1 MNQKFKRILS
11 LMMTMVFILCTIAAT
26 GVTAFAAGE
35 RDVWYVGWTEGYGEY
50 IGWLGK
56 GADFSVD
63 TNNYYKESRYS
74 IRMDN
79 NADEYNY
86 TCIDKTIAVEPLT
99 AYRFS
104 AMVKYEGHQLDPAAT
119 GDLKGAFLREFYINE
134 EGKWVNHN
142 YSKTTT
148 SGEWTKLECFFTTV
162 EGQRTATL
170 NLFNG
175 YTNTLNKGTAWF
187 SDIKVEKVDKTNQWD
202 VLLLVLKN
210 VEAEVTLDG
219 ETYTYTDNFNN
230 EDVAYI
236 RDDIVG
242 RMKNSVHVMSDE
254 LVNIKNIDTYAI
266 EDIVTEKELRTA
278 LNDDGSV
285 KGYFLDVNSDK
296 IADIISTYTAKKNYN
311 QIIFFLPVQGISR
324 YWLGLG
330 GSKTQNIHFCQ
341 LNYKTGTESYH
352 WKNKDGSI
360 FPESAVIHEIL
371 HGVDNDSRTLYD
383 SNTPTLH
390 ENIGIYSEYYNGDDG
405 WYTYQCD
412 YMTKN
417 LPDGRGIDPR
427 AFWRPNGKYTLYNNE
442 MEVGGLIDISALPL
456 DITRTSVSPIKD
468 RAYTGSS
475 ITPAITITDNNYVLR
490 SGTDYTLSYKNNTA
504 AGTATV
510 TATGKGIY
518 TGTKSAT
525 FKIVTTLACKP
536 TNIVATAGDSKV
548 TFAWNAVPNAERYS
562 LSIYDPDTGKYTLRS
577 SQITKTTYTTSK
589 LTNGKQYQFL
599 IRAYVDGK
607 WSPYTSADLVKAT

>member
-1 MNQKFKRILS
+1 MKNKIKRILA
-11 LMMTMVFILCTIAAT
+11 FAAT
-26 GVTAFAAGE
+26 VVFSFTAMAAMGVTASAVGE
-35 RDVWYVGWTEGYGEY
+35 KNIWYVGWTEGYTEY

-56 GADFSVD
+56 GAEFSID
-63 TNNYYKESRYS
+63 SQNYYGGSENKFS
-74 IRMDN
+74 IKMN
-79 NADEYNY
+79 NNSEEYNY
-86 TCIDKTIAVEPLT
+86 TCVDKTIPVEPLT

-142 YSKTTT
+142 HSKTTT

-162 EGQRTATL
+162 EGQHSATL

-187 SDIKVEKVDKTNQWD
+187 SDIKVEKVNKTNQWD

-242 RMKNSVHVMSDE
+242 RMKDSVHVMSDE

-427 AFWRPNGKYTLYNNE
+427 AFWRPNGTYTMYNND
-442 MEVGGLIDISALPL
+442 MTSGGLIDISEMTVRMSSVLAMGYH
-456 DITRTSVSPIKD
+456 TST
-468 RAYTGSS
+468 YTGKPIEFDLKLGNGS
-475 ITPAITITDNNYVLR
+475 TALTEGV
-490 SGTDYTLSYKNNTA
+490 DYTVSYSNNINP
-504 AGTATV
+504 GTGYITL
-510 TATGKGIY
+510 TGKGKYMGEQTISFFIIDDDY
-518 TGTKSAT
+518 TIEDAILDNRIDRAVRAGNINYATK
-525 FKIVTTLACKP
+525 LL
-536 TNIVATAGDSKV
+536 
-548 TFAWNAVPNAERYS
+548 ERQS
-562 LSIYDPDTGKYTLRS
+562 R
-577 SQITKTTYTTSK
+577 
-589 LTNGKQYQFL
+589 N
-599 IRAYVDGK
+599 R
-607 WSPYTSADLVKAT
+607 